1 MKLFKGKGMKAL
13 SVSLIAAAALT
24 VTVIVIAFSGASKAA
39 NAGESDSTASE
50 STAQKNPADLSADE
64 ITTPQ
69 TTEKPDETTAETT
82 EEETT
87 EEETTEEETEPVYEL
102 AFSSNGDG
110 TCTLTGLGTYKKT
123 EIEIPTLSPS
133 GDIVTAIAGYAF
145 YNETSIVRISL
156 PSTIR
161 SIGEYAFLG
170 CSSMIEISV
179 SSSNTAF
186 GTIDGILYSKDG
198 SRIICC
204 PPMRGKTS
212 CTISKDVAVI
222 ESGAF
227 SGVKYLRTVYYTGSA
242 ADWTE
247 INVYAHNEL
256 LEKIR
261 LTCNYSA

>member
-24 VTVIVIAFSGASKAA
+24 VTVIVIAFSGASRSAEA
-39 NAGESDSTASE
+39 DAPDSTVEE
-50 STAQKNPADLSADE
+50 SAPLKNPADLSADNSE
-64 ITTPQ
+64 STSAS
-69 TTEKPDETTAETT
+69 TEDDDETTA
-82 EEETT
+82 
-87 EEETTEEETEPVYEL
+87 ETTEEETEPVYEL
-102 AFSSNGDG
+102 AFLSNGDG

-179 SSSNTAF
+179 SSSNTVF

-247 INVYAHNEL
+247 INVFAHNEML
-256 LEKIR
+256 DSLR
-261 LTCNYSA
+261 LVCNYSEEK

>member
-69 TTEKPDETTAETT
+69 TTEKPDETTA
-82 EEETT
+82 ETT

>member
-24 VTVIVIAFSGASKAA
+24 ISVIVIAFSGASKAA

-69 TTEKPDETTAETT
+69 TTEKPDETTA
-82 EEETT
+82 ETT